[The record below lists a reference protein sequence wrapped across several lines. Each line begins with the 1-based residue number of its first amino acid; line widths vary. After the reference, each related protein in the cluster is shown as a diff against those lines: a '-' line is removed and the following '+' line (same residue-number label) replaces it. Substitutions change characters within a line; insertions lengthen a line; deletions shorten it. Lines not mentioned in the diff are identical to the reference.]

1 MLKNIR
7 DNLSKWV
14 TGVLLFLVA
23 IPLVFMGLGDYR
35 TSSESY
41 AFKIDD
47 KTVST
52 SRLEQEIFQYKQAL
66 LRNNNNQIPPIY
78 TDDFI
83 KDVTIN
89 YMIRTMLID
98 DKARELSLVFHN
110 DSVISTIKNT
120 SAFRNERGFDDNLY
134 LSQLYRINMSPE
146 SYESY
151 VYQTGVTDQLKKSI
165 TETSFITNAERDLLT
180 RYRFHTRNVNFKII
194 SKDKIKNKISIS
206 ANEISEYYQNNLDDF
221 KTPKAATFN
230 YIDIDKSDLINNQTI
245 SEIRLKEIYQEKL
258 DDGDFLDPIKYTIEH
273 ILIPI
278 GDDMDLIAKDLK
290 KELDEGATFESV
302 IKKYKVD
309 EETKQNKGSLGTFEM
324 NDLPEYFVNTI
335 NSLPDN
341 VVSSPIISDRGTHFL
356 RIKNRT
362 NKKIMQYGEV
372 KSEILTN
379 LKNEKGTRLY
389 FDLIDQIGE
398 LSFSKSYTLNEIA
411 DDTQQ
416 KIITS
421 RKISVNEGYG
431 IFNYDNIR
439 EIIFD
444 DDIIIN
450 EKVSDLIYIN
460 ENRFIVVEK
469 NEFYKPSQMSLNDSA
484 DIIKSLLLELETN
497 NKIQKISENTLVDLN
512 SNTAS
517 EDESFENFSGNI
529 DNTNI
534 NPELVKIFFEADGS
548 LGYQQQTLGSDRVIF
563 RINEI
568 DFNNDIKADDLDD
581 FLNFASNTRSETE
594 FYQLFLDLRNN
605 SEIIVNE

>member
-1 MLKNIR
+1 MLRNIR

-14 TGVLLFLVA
+14 TGVLLLLVA

-41 AFKIDD
+41 AFKIND

-66 LRNNNNQIPPIY
+66 LRNNNNQIPPVY

-83 KDVTIN
+83 KDITMN

-98 DKARELSLVFHN
+98 DKARELNLVFHN
-110 DSVISTIKNT
+110 DSVINTIKNT
-120 SAFRNERGFDDNLY
+120 SAFRNESGFDENLY

-151 VYQTGVTDQLKKSI
+151 VYQTGITDQLKKSI
-165 TETSFITNAERDLLT
+165 TETSFITNKERDLLT
-180 RYRFHTRNVNFKII
+180 KYRFHTRNVNFKII
-194 SKDKIKNKISIS
+194 SKEKIKNKISIS
-206 ANEISEYYQNNLDDF
+206 DNEISEYYHNNLDDF
-221 KTPKAATFN
+221 KTSKAATFN
-230 YIDIDKSDLINNQTI
+230 YIDIDKSNIIKNQII
-245 SEIRLKEIYQEKL
+245 SETRLKEIYQEKL
-258 DDGDFLDPIKYTIEH
+258 DDGDFVESIKYTIEH
-273 ILIPI
+273 ILIPL
-278 GDDMDLIAKDLK
+278 GDNMHSITKNLK
-290 KELDEGATFESV
+290 KDLDEGSTFESV
-302 IKKYKVD
+302 INKYEVD
-309 EETKQNKGSLGTFEM
+309 AETKQNKGLLGTFEL
-324 NDLPEYFVNTI
+324 NDLPEYFASAI

-341 VVSSPIISDRGTHFL
+341 IISSPILSDRGTHFL

-362 NKKIMQYGEV
+362 NKKIMQYDEV

-379 LKNEKGTRLY
+379 LKNEEGTRLY

-411 DDTQQ
+411 DNTQQ

-421 RKISVNEGYG
+421 RKISENDGYG

-439 EIIFD
+439 EIVFD
-444 DDIIIN
+444 DEIIIN

-469 NEFYKPSQMSLNDSA
+469 NEYYKPSQMSLNESA
-484 DIIKSLLLELETN
+484 EIIKSLLLELETN
-497 NKIQKISENTLVDLN
+497 NKIQKISENILVDLN
-512 SNTAS
+512 SNTTTEDAS
-517 EDESFENFSGNI
+517 FKNFSGNI
-529 DNTNI
+529 DNTDI
-534 NPELVKIFFEADGS
+534 NPELVKIFFDADGS
-548 LGYQQQTLGSDRVIF
+548 LGYQKQTLGSDKVIF
-563 RINEI
+563 RVNEI
-568 DFNNDIKADDLDD
+568 NLNNDIKVDDLDD
-581 FLNFASNTRSETE
+581 FLNFVSNTRSETE
-594 FYQLFLDLRNN
+594 FYQLYSDLRNK